1 MARPLKKGL
10 DYFPMEC
17 QLDEDFEALE
27 AQFGND
33 GFAIIVKFWQ
43 AAFQTPKGQIDLNRP
58 GRVERLARRA
68 NVEINRYL
76 DVLHSAALLGLIDK
90 DSYENLGILTS
101 RGVRKRHQFIQN
113 ERLRWRK
120 NKAIIS
126 GDNGM
131 ENSGNDV
138 EKTPGSARETGIKK
152 RKEKESKENKT
163 GESARAKN
171 LFKARPENPEAVSSY
186 MRELGIPDPEGQ
198 TQVWF
203 DHYASVG
210 WKVGRNPMRDWRAA
224 VRNWKRRIPEMHTAA
239 AQRSATGFAPSGA
252 LTAEEIGRQ
261 RVRERVLREQAER
274 ERKERELVVAAP
286 PKEFFEQ
293 LEKLASK
300 MQMPRVA
307 PEEINAEE

>member
-58 GRVERLARRA
+58 GCIERLARRA
-68 NVEINRYL
+68 NVEINHYRN
-76 DVLHSAALLGLIDK
+76 VLHSAALLGLIDK

-101 RGVRKRHQFIQN
+101 RGVRKRHQFIQK

-120 NKAIIS
+120 NKGVIS
-126 GDNGM
+126 GDNSA
-131 ENSGNDV
+131 ENSGSDV
-138 EKTPGSARETGIKK
+138 EKTPGGARETGTKK
-152 RKEKESKENKT
+152 RKEKKRKLKHT
-163 GESARAKN
+163 GESARAQEN
-171 LFKARPENPEAVSSY
+171 FKTRPENPEVVASY
-186 MRELGIPDPEGQ
+186 MQELGIPNPIGQ
-198 TQVWF
+198 TQAWF

-210 WKVGRNPMRDWRAA
+210 WKVGRNAMRDWRAA
-224 VRNWKRRIPEMHTAA
+224 VRNWKRRIPEMRSAP
-239 AQRSATGFAPSGA
+239 AQRSATGFAGSGA
-252 LTAEEIGRQ
+252 LTADEIGRQ

-274 ERKERELVVAAP
+274 ERKERELIVAPP

-300 MQMPRVA
+300 MQIPRVA
-307 PEEINAEE
+307 PEGVNAEE